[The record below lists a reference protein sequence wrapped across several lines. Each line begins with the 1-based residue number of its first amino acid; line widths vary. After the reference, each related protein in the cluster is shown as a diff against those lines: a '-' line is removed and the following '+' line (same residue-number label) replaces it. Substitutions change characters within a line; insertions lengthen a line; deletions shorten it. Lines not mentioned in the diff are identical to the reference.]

1 MLRTATKSLLA
12 LALAA
17 PAVLCAQVSFASTA
31 ANTAIVNRAVLSYN
45 GGLTAESSV
54 TVKVD
59 LVPALPNVTIT
70 RGDAAYQGPDTP
82 GIADTVTI
90 TSSANGPAT
99 YTVTPSVTAASNST
113 GASVTGGTSVV
124 LGATITAG
132 TGSTTS
138 IVVPAPI
145 GGGVSAD
152 SEVNGIAVNDIIV
165 FTVNSHTYTPKVTST
180 QYSASTNTFTI
191 YWANSEAIQAGDI
204 LGAGVQVGERQQVNL
219 TAKPGTITTLGMDL
233 TTTVKV
239 DVTAPNF
246 PAGTAT
252 TAPANKWTSTP
263 PTITFQKY
271 SRNVTVPVAGTGTAH
286 YNTSVEGNTGAGSL
300 PYYTGGVTGKP
311 GDTIEYV
318 VEASNSG
325 ASAFDLTAC
334 AVSDYVPTSYVTDP
348 IPAYTGSRPV
358 FYIDTNGV
366 TSTIAA
372 GAVGANQASYV
383 AGNSPNLVVN
393 VGVNANATT
402 PGTIP
407 IGKGV
412 TIAYQVKIK

>member
-1 MLRTATKSLLA
+1 MRAVMKSLLA
-12 LALAA
+12 LVLAA
-17 PAVLCAQVSFASTA
+17 PAVLCAQIASASTA

-59 LVPALPNVTIT
+59 LVPSTPNVTIT
-70 RGDAAYQGPDTP
+70 RGDASYQGPDTP
-82 GIADTVTI
+82 GIANTVTI

-99 YTVTPSVTAASNST
+99 YTVTPSVTASSNST

-124 LGATITAG
+124 LGASITAG

-145 GGGVSAD
+145 GGAVSAD

-180 QYSASTNTFTI
+180 QYNASNNTFTI
-191 YWANSEAIQAGDI
+191 YWANTEAIAAGDV

-219 TAKPGTITTLGMDL
+219 TAKPGTISTLGMDI
-233 TTTVKV
+233 TTTVKA

-246 PAGTAT
+246 PTNSAT

-271 SRNVTVPVAGTGTAH
+271 SRNVTAPMTGTGTAH
-286 YNTSVEGNTGAGSL
+286 YNTSIEGNTGAGSL
-300 PYYTGGVTGKP
+300 PYFTGGVTGKP
-311 GDTIEYV
+311 GEVIEYV

-325 ASAFDLTAC
+325 ASTFDLTSC
-334 AVSDYVPTSYVTDP
+334 AISDYVPTSYVTDP
-348 IPAYTGSRPV
+348 LTPYTGSRQI

-366 TSTIAA
+366 TATLTA

>member
-1 MLRTATKSLLA
+1 MKFFAKTSLA
-12 LALAA
+12 LALAVTA
-17 PAVLCAQVSFASTA
+17 LSCAQTASASTA
-31 ANTAIVNRAVLSYN
+31 ANTAIVNKAVLTYN

-70 RGDAAYQGPDTP
+70 RGEAAYQGPDTP
-82 GIADTVTI
+82 AIPNTVTI

-99 YTVTPSVTAASNST
+99 YTVTPTVTGSSNAT
-113 GASVTGGTSVV
+113 DASVTGGTSVI

-132 TGSTTS
+132 TGTTTS

-145 GGGVSAD
+145 GGAITAD

-180 QYSASTNTFTI
+180 QYNAGNNTFTI
-191 YWANSEAIQAGDI
+191 NWANTEAILGTDI
-204 LGAGVQVGERQQVNL
+204 LSAGAQVGERQQVNL
-219 TAKPGTITTLGMDL
+219 TAKPGTITTLGLDI
-233 TTTVKV
+233 TTTVKAE
-239 DVTAPNF
+239 VTALNF
-246 PAGTAT
+246 PTNSAT

-271 SRNVTVPVAGTGTAH
+271 SRNVSAPVAGTGTAH
-286 YNTSVEGNTGAGSL
+286 YNASIEGNTGAGSL

-318 VEASNSG
+318 IEASNSG
-325 ASAFDLTAC
+325 ASAFDLTSC
-334 AVSDYVPTSYVTDP
+334 AISDYVPTTYVTDP
-348 IPAYTGSRPV
+348 QAAYTGSRQI
-358 FYIDTNGV
+358 FYIDTNAV
-366 TSTIAA
+366 TSTITA
-372 GAVGANQASYV
+372 GAVGANLASYV
-383 AGNSPNLVVN
+383 AANSPNLIVN
-393 VGVNANATT
+393 VGENANATT

-407 IGKGV
+407 IGKGI